1 MPSPETS
8 DAILVERAQKGDRAA
23 IDTLIVRYQGKAY
36 QFAYRLA
43 GNSDDAADLVAESF
57 VRVYSA
63 MPRFRRES
71 LFSTWLYRIITNCF
85 LDQRK
90 KEKSR
95 QHQSLDDALAVSP
108 DQPQTTATSGESP
121 AEASERGERERI
133 IKAAIDQLPEYQ
145 RAMIVMYHV
154 ESLSYEDIS
163 EALDTPIGT
172 VKSRLN
178 RARMS
183 LREALEPYEELFRT

>member
-1 MPSPETS
+1 MPSETN

-43 GNSDDAADLVAESF
+43 GNMDDASDLVAESF

-63 MPRFRRES
+63 MPRFRREAQ
-71 LFSTWLYRIITNCF
+71 FSTWLYRIITNCF

-90 KEKSR
+90 REKNR
-95 QHQSLDDALAVSP
+95 QHQSLDDALAVNP

-121 AEASERGERERI
+121 SEASERGERERI
-133 IKAAIDQLPEYQ
+133 IKAAVERLPEYQ

-154 ESLSYEDIS
+154 ENLSYEDIAS
-163 EALDTPIGT
+163 ALDLPVGT

-178 RARMS
+178 RARLS
-183 LREALEPYEELFRT
+183 LREALEPYEELFRA